1 MMSLEFK
8 DALYYSDLM
17 YMLKSLARF
26 EQQKDEVIEL
36 RIMEREKSVVDEQ
49 EPGSCGLSIFQEEL
63 FEIVSSI
70 SKKAGVPF
78 YGLCEISKY
87 PELVKGAL
95 ANLENKKNELSNTNG
110 LKNNININEVYKLEQ
125 SIKKELKRSDMS
137 IRYVTVNFKPKIK

>member
-49 EPGSCGLSIFQEEL
+49 EPGSYELSIFQEEL

-78 YGLCEISKY
+78 YGIFVRFL
-87 PELVKGAL
+87 
-95 ANLENKKNELSNTNG
+95 
-110 LKNNININEVYKLEQ
+110 NILN
-125 SIKKELKRSDMS
+125 
-137 IRYVTVNFKPKIK
+137 